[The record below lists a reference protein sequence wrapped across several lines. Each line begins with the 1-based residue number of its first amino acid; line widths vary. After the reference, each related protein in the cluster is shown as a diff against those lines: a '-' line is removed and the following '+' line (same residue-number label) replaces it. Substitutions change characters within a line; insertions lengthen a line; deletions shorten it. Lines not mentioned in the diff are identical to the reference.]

1 MELLQQEHDRGGVL
15 ACDHATPASITSH
28 GPGYI
33 DKDKDVIV
41 GFQADAPLKRMI
53 KPKGGWRMVEA
64 ALDSYNVPVDERTK
78 EIFT

>member
-1 MELLQQEHDRGGVL
+1 MELLKAEVDAGGVL
-15 ACDHATPASITSH
+15 SCEPSIPAGIATH

-33 DKDKDVIV
+33 DKEKDLIV

-64 ALDSYNVPVDERTK
+64 ALDSYNVPVDEKIK